1 MLATSV
7 TFLTPFGAI
16 VGAAVLLPLAAL
28 AIASRRI
35 RTVRAALRLHA
46 PHGGTD
52 LVALAALVCTFA
64 LLALAATQPALS
76 HDTAERVRTDAQT
89 LFVLDTSRSMAAA
102 PSRSTP
108 TRLARAKAVAM
119 KLRASIPDVEAGIAT
134 LTDRVLPDLL
144 PVADRQSF
152 DATLQR
158 AVGIEEP
165 PPQSRSVRATTYS
178 ALAGIPEN
186 GYFDTSAKRRTI
198 VLLTD
203 GESTPFDPSAL
214 GRSLA
219 GVGVVVVRLWNAD
232 ESVYGANGRPE
243 TAYRPDPA
251 APAALDSLAQA
262 TGGSRAFDEHDVGAA
277 AGRLRTLLGSGPT
290 MPVVARTRRE
300 TSLAPFI
307 ALLALLPLS
316 LLLARR
322 SLGGVRLTAQ

>member
-1 MLATSV
+1 MLAAALTL
-7 TFLTPFGAI
+7 LTPLGALA
-16 VGAAVLLPLAAL
+16 GAAVLLPLAAV
-28 AIASRRI
+28 AIADRRI
-35 RTVRAALRLHA
+35 RTVRAALHLRA

-52 LVALAALVCTFA
+52 LVALAALVGIFV

-76 HDTAERVRTDAQT
+76 HDTAQRVRTDAQT

-102 PSRSTP
+102 PSRSAP
-108 TRLARAKAVAM
+108 TRLARAKAAAS

-144 PVADRQSF
+144 PVADRASF

-165 PPQSRSVRATTYS
+165 PPQSTSVRATTYS
-178 ALAGIPEN
+178 ALAGIPAS
-186 GYFDTSAKRRTI
+186 GYFDTSAKRRTL

-219 GVGVVVVRLWNAD
+219 GVGVVVVRFWNAD
-232 ESVYGANGRPE
+232 ESVYGPNGRPE

-251 APAALDSLAQA
+251 APAALDSLAAA
-262 TGGSRAFDEHDVGAA
+262 TGGGRAFGEHDIGAA
-277 AGRLRTLLGSGPT
+277 TARLRSLLGTGPT
-290 MPVVARTRRE
+290 KSVVARTRSE

-307 ALLALLPLS
+307 ALLALLPLA
-316 LLLARR
+316 LLVARR
-322 SLGGVRLTAQ
+322 SLGGVRLSAQ